1 MRAPGSARAAPVR
14 GNPSQ
19 QKKAVLASANPG
31 KLREL
36 ASLLASAAVELR
48 SASDFNVPSPEE
60 TGQTFLE
67 NALLKA
73 RNASA
78 VTGLPAI
85 GDDSGLVVPAL
96 GGAPGIHSA
105 RFAGPDASAAEN
117 NAKLVAALHGV
128 ADRRAHFYCA
138 LAFLERPDDPVPV
151 IATGVWHGE
160 IVDRPRGDRG
170 FGYDPHF
177 FVSELGA
184 TAAELAPEIKNARS
198 HRGLAAR
205 ALARRLAKAAGP

>member
-1 MRAPGSARAAPVR
+1 MRAR
-14 GNPSQ
+14 
-19 QKKAVLASANPG
+19 AVLASANAG

-36 ASLLASAAVELR
+36 ASLLAPAAVELR
-48 SASDFNVPSPEE
+48 AASDFDVPAPDE
-60 TGQTFLE
+60 TGLTFLE

-96 GGAPGIHSA
+96 GGAPGIYSA
-105 RFAGPDASAAEN
+105 RFAGPDASPADN
-117 NAKLVAALHGV
+117 NAKLVAALAGV

-138 LAFLERPDDPVPV
+138 LVFLERPDDPVPL
-151 IATGVWHGE
+151 IATGMWHGE
-160 IVDRPRGDRG
+160 IVDRPRGGHG

-177 FVSELGA
+177 FVPELGA

-198 HRGLAAR
+198 HRGIAAG
-205 ALARRLAKAAGP
+205 ALARQLAEAAGP

>member
-1 MRAPGSARAAPVR
+1 MGATI
-14 GNPSQ
+14 
-19 QKKAVLASANPG
+19 VLASANAG

-36 ASLLASAAVELR
+36 ASLLAPAAVELR
-48 SASDFNVPSPEE
+48 PASDFDIPAPEE

-73 RNASA
+73 RNASDR
-78 VTGLPAI
+78 TCLPAI

-96 GGAPGIHSA
+96 RGAPGIYSA
-105 RFAGPDASAAEN
+105 RFAGVDATAADN
-117 NAKLVAALHGV
+117 NAKLVAALDGV

-138 LAFLERPDDPVPV
+138 LVFLERADDPAPV
-151 IATGVWHGE
+151 VATGAWHGR
-160 IVDRPRGDRG
+160 IVDRPRGAGG

-177 FVSELGA
+177 FVPELGA

-198 HRGLAAR
+198 HRGIAAR
-205 ALARRLAKAAGP
+205 ALAQALARALDR

>member
-1 MRAPGSARAAPVR
+1 MRAR
-14 GNPSQ
+14 
-19 QKKAVLASANPG
+19 AVLASTNAG

-36 ASLLASAAVELR
+36 ASLLAPAAIELR
-48 SASDFNVPSPEE
+48 SASDFDVPAPEE
-60 TGQTFLE
+60 TGRTFLE

-96 GGAPGIHSA
+96 GGAPGIYSA
-105 RFAGPDASAAEN
+105 RFAGPDASAADN
-117 NAKLVAALHGV
+117 NAKLVAALDGV

-138 LAFLERPDDPVPV
+138 LVFLEGPDDPVPLV
-151 IATGVWHGE
+151 ATGVWHGE
-160 IVDRPRGDRG
+160 IVDRPRGGQG

-177 FVSELGA
+177 LVSELGV
-184 TAAELAPEIKNARS
+184 TAAELAPEVKNARS

-205 ALARRLAKAAGP
+205 ALARQLAEASGP

>member
-1 MRAPGSARAAPVR
+1 MRGRV
-14 GNPSQ
+14 
-19 QKKAVLASANPG
+19 VLASANAG

-36 ASLLASAAVELR
+36 AGLLAPAAIELH
-48 SASDFNVPSPEE
+48 SASEFDVPTPEE

-73 RNASA
+73 RNACA

-96 GGAPGIHSA
+96 GGAPGIYSA
-105 RFAGPDASAAEN
+105 RFAGPDASAADN
-117 NAKLVAALHGV
+117 NAKLVAALAGV

-138 LAFLERPDDPVPV
+138 LVFLERLDDPAPLV
-151 IATGVWHGE
+151 ATGVWHGE
-160 IVDRPRGDRG
+160 IVDRPRGGHG

-177 FVSELGA
+177 FVPELRA
-184 TAAELAPEIKNARS
+184 TAAELDPDIKNARS

-205 ALARRLAKAAGP
+205 ALARQLAEAPGP

>member
-1 MRAPGSARAAPVR
+1 MRAPGSAR
-14 GNPSQ
+14 GNSLQ
-19 QKKAVLASANPG
+19 EKKAVLASSNAG

-36 ASLLASAAVELR
+36 ASLLAPAAIELR
-48 SASDFNVPSPEE
+48 SAADFDVPAPEE

-117 NAKLVAALHGV
+117 NAKLVAALAGL

-138 LAFLERPDDPVPV
+138 LVFLERPDDPVPI
-151 IATGVWHGE
+151 IATGMWRGD
-160 IVDRPRGDRG
+160 IVDRPRGRHG

-177 FVSELGA
+177 FLPELGA

-198 HRGLAAR
+198 HRGIAAG
-205 ALARRLAKAAGP
+205 ALARQLAEAAGR